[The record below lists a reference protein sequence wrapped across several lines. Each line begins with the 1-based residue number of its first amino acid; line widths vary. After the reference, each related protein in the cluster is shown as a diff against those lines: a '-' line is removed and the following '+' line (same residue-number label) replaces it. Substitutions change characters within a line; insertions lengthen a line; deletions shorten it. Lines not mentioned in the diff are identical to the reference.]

1 MRISDWSSDVCSSDL
16 QLVPAKDQFLDRSVD
31 DVNALIHP
39 VGCFIR
45 GTHRDALRFLA
56 VVALNVDVC
65 TNGSEMPIE
74 GLGAPIV
81 SHRGWLQIQHRPN
94 MTDDLSRHVL
104 QCGKVMQLL
113 KCLEQHDQTQTA
125 RIAAREARTEEKTY

>member
-16 QLVPAKDQFLDRSVD
+16 
-31 DVNALIHP
+31 
-39 VGCFIR
+39 
-45 GTHRDALRFLA
+45 
-56 VVALNVDVC
+56 

-94 MTDDLSRHVL
+94 MPDDLSRHVL

-113 KCLEQHDQTQTA
+113 KRLEQHDQTQTA
-125 RIAAREARTEEKTY
+125 RIAAGEDRSPFHFVHIGGVMPETVACR

>member
-1 MRISDWSSDVCSSDL
+1 MRISDGSSDVCSSDL
-16 QLVPAKDQFLDRSVD
+16 LGRSVD

-39 VGCFIR
+39 FGCFIR

-65 TNGSEMPIE
+65 TNVNEMPIE

-81 SHRGWLQIQHRPN
+81 SPRVGLQVQTSPN
-94 MTDDLSRHVL
+94 STDDVCRHSV
-104 QCGKVMQLL
+104 QGWQEMKMRKRRERTRMGSGGK
-113 KCLEQHDQTQTA
+113 
-125 RIAAREARTEEKTY
+125 